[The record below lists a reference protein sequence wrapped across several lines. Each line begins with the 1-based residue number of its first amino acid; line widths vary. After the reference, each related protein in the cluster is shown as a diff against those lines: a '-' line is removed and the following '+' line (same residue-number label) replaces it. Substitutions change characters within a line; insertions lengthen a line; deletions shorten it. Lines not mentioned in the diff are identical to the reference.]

1 MAKSAKP
8 SDPASKPAAKPRKT
22 AAPKKT
28 NVLQME
34 APRSNSETL
43 TPNFDGPKPVS
54 HEQVAEL
61 AHRFW
66 DERGRAHGHD
76 AEDWFRAEKL
86 LRSRAEEKLL
96 RGKAS

>member
-8 SDPASKPAAKPRKT
+8 PAAASKSAAKPRKT
-22 AAPKKT
+22 SAKKT

-43 TPNFDGPKPVS
+43 TPNSDAPKPVS
-54 HEQVAEL
+54 HQQVAEL

-66 DERGRAHGHD
+66 DERGRVHGHD
-76 AEDWFRAEKL
+76 AEDWFRAERL
-86 LRSRAEEKLL
+86 LRGRAEEELL

>member
-8 SDPASKPAAKPRKT
+8 SDAASKSAAKPRKT
-22 AAPKKT
+22 AAKKT

-34 APRSNSETL
+34 APRSKSEIP
-43 TPNFDGPKPVS
+43 TPNSDAPKAIS
-54 HEQVAEL
+54 HQQVAEL

-66 DERGRAHGHD
+66 DERGRVHGHD
-76 AEDWFRAEKL
+76 AEDWFRAEKM
-86 LRSRAEEKLL
+86 LRGRAEQEML